1 MNYKSS
7 LIVAVAA
14 IGISLAPG
22 VGLGVAV
29 AQGNC
34 MPGDRV
40 DGSTANQAAARMRA
54 AGYNNLTGFH
64 KGCDSYWHATG
75 TKDGQQVGVV
85 LSPQGVVM
93 TESAMDGSAD
103 PATITNTITPMGP
116 ANPAPMNGPP
126 PGYSPG
132 PQQPG
137 YTPSPQQPMGASPRG

>member
-22 VGLGVAV
+22 IGLGVAS

-34 MPGDRV
+34 AGERV
-40 DGSTANQAAARMRA
+40 DGSTANQAAAKMKA
-54 AGYNNLTGFH
+54 AGYTNLTGFA

-75 TKDGQQVGVV
+75 MKDGQQVGVV

-93 TESAMDGSAD
+93 TESAMNGSAA
-103 PATITNTITPMGP
+103 PAEITTTISPLPMDREP
-116 ANPAPMNGPP
+116 AYAPP
-126 PGYSPG
+126 PPNSSG
-132 PQQPG
+132 P
-137 YTPSPQQPMGASPRG
+137 MPRG